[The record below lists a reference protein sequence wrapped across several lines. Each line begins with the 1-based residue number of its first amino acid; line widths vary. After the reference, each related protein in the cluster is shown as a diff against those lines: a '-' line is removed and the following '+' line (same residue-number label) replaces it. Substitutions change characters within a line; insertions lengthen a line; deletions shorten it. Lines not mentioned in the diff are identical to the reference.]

1 MLRTLNSR
9 LDTLRDL
16 GLLIIRVGVG
26 LSFMFHGWPKLAGG
40 PERWAAVAEFAGITF
55 LPTFFGF
62 IGGLAEFAGGLLLA
76 LGLLYRPACLFLFGT
91 MAFAFSA
98 HLRAG
103 DGFGDFSHSLELGF
117 VFAGLFF
124 IGAGRFSVDEY
135 VFNKQH
141 FGY

>member
-1 MLRTLNSR
+1 MLRTLASR

-16 GLLIIRVGVG
+16 GLLLIRVGVG
-26 LSFMFHGWPKLAGG
+26 LSFMLHGWPRLAGG
-40 PERWAAVAEFAGITF
+40 PERWASIAELAGITL

-62 IGGLAEFAGGLLLA
+62 VVGFSEFAGGLLLA

-91 MAFAFSA
+91 MAVALSA

-103 DGFGDFSHSLELGF
+103 DGFGDFSQTLELGL

-124 IGAGRFSVDEY
+124 IGAGRYSLDEY
-135 VFNKQH
+135 VFNRQR